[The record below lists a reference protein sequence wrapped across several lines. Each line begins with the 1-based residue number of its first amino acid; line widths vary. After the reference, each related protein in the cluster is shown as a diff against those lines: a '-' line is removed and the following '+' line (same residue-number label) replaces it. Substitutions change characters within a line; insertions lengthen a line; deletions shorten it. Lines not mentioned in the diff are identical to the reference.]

1 MYELSKP
8 QRLVYDM
15 EKYAGG
21 AISVIC
27 GSLIYKGEKSQQE
40 LENAVNHLYQI
51 NDALR
56 MHVICANDSV
66 KQEVDGFV
74 PRSVETLNF
83 MTKEELDVFAGRYA
97 KEPHDLK
104 GELCEIKII
113 FLSDGYGLLIKMHHL
128 IGDAWTMSLICSQF
142 NCILKGEGTSAYSYT
157 EYLKKED
164 DYRQS
169 GRFQKDRT
177 FFLEQFK
184 KCDEVVYLSEK
195 KEEKFCS
202 ERKSFAIDKGAQ
214 KRITDYAEE
223 HHVSVFV
230 LFMTA
235 LAVYLNRVKDNA
247 EKFYLGSAV
256 INRTGAEEK
265 HTAGVFVNVVP
276 ILIELDNRTS
286 FEENLYKV
294 QPVSYT
300 HLTLPTICSV

>member
-104 GELCEIKII
+104 GEL
-113 FLSDGYGLLIKMHHL
+113 
-128 IGDAWTMSLICSQF
+128 
-142 NCILKGEGTSAYSYT
+142 
-157 EYLKKED
+157 
-164 DYRQS
+164 
-169 GRFQKDRT
+169 
-177 FFLEQFK
+177 
-184 KCDEVVYLSEK
+184 
-195 KEEKFCS
+195 
-202 ERKSFAIDKGAQ
+202 
-214 KRITDYAEE
+214 
-223 HHVSVFV
+223 
-230 LFMTA
+230 
-235 LAVYLNRVKDNA
+235 
-247 EKFYLGSAV
+247 
-256 INRTGAEEK
+256 
-265 HTAGVFVNVVP
+265 
-276 ILIELDNRTS
+276 
-286 FEENLYKV
+286 
-294 QPVSYT
+294 
-300 HLTLPTICSV
+300 